1 MAKLVLIHVSNE
13 DPILAEMDELPN
25 PGDNFVVFTNP
36 RRRDGRP
43 VNYVTAGARTFIF
56 PWTRISFIEVMVS
69 EDERREVLEFF
80 RSE

>member
-1 MAKLVLIHVSNE
+1 MAKLVLIHVANE
-13 DPILAEMDELPN
+13 DPILAEMDDLPN
-25 PGDNFVVFTNP
+25 PGDNYVVFTNP

>member
-1 MAKLVLIHVSNE
+1 
-13 DPILAEMDELPN
+13 MDELPN

>member
-1 MAKLVLIHVSNE
+1 VAKLVLIHVSNE

>member
-1 MAKLVLIHVSNE
+1 VAKLVLIHVSNE
-13 DPILAEMDELPN
+13 DPILAEMDDLPN

>member
-25 PGDNFVVFTNP
+25 PGDNFIVFTNP

-43 VNYVTAGARTFIF
+43 VNYITAGVRTFIF
-56 PWTRISFIEVMVS
+56 PWNRISFIEVMIS
-69 EDERREVLEFF
+69 EEERREVLEFF
-80 RSE
+80 REE